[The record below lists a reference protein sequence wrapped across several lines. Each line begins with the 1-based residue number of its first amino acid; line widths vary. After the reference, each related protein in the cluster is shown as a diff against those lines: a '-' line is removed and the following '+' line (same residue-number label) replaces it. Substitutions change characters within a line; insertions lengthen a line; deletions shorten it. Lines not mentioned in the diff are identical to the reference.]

1 MNVNEEEIY
10 GFIFNSIKTNIVEIK
25 EEVFKKIIPNFWQ
38 DIIAFASNSIFKIK
52 NPIDFQNI
60 ISIYN

>member
-25 EEVFKKIIPNFWQ
+25 EEVFKKIIPNFSQ
-38 DIIAFASNSIFKIK
+38 DIIVFCK
-52 NPIDFQNI
+52 
-60 ISIYN
+60 